1 MITNERQYKITKSQL
16 TFLYNAA
23 SSFNI
28 RKKTEQIGSEILAKA
43 ELDSLNSEIE
53 ILEKQIYDYENLKS
67 SSKQF
72 LDDYSLEEL
81 PKILIKARI
90 AQNLSQKELARLLN
104 LKEQQIQRY
113 EAEEYQSASLKRLME
128 VSKALKLKISG
139 TAKINDNL
147 NSQPSTIENLD
158 WKRFPIKDMYKRG
171 WFDGFSGS
179 LNEIEKV
186 HEELLKNYINKFFK
200 KPALAL
206 QRKKSRINSN
216 FDQYALLA
224 WECRVLHLAENVTVC
239 KYNEELISSNWIT
252 ALVKLS
258 KYEDGPL
265 RAKEMLE
272 GVGIKLIVEPMLPK
286 TYLDGAAILH
296 SGTPIIG
303 MTLRYDRIDNFWF
316 VLLHEIFHVLNHL
329 EKEKITTIFDDLDVN
344 DTDKLE
350 VEADEFARESLIP
363 SKEWNKAIVRFT
375 QSTHSVESFARRFN
389 ISPAIV
395 AGRIRFE
402 TNNYTILNTLI
413 GLGQVRKLF
422 KGVNFGM

>member
-16 TFLYNAA
+16 TFLNNAA
-23 SSFNI
+23 SSFDI
-28 RKKTEQIGSEILAKA
+28 REKTEQIGSEILAKA

-147 NSQPSTIENLD
+147 NSQLSTIENLD

-224 WECRVLHLAENVTVC
+224 WECRVLHLAENVTVS
-239 KYNEELISSNWIT
+239 KYYEELISSNWIT
-252 ALVKLS
+252 ELVKLS

-272 GVGIKLIVEPMLPK
+272 GVGMKLIVEPMLPK

-363 SKEWNKAIVRFT
+363 STEWNKAIVRFT
-375 QSTHSVESFARRFN
+375 QSTHSVESFARRFS

-402 TNNYTILNTLI
+402 TNNYTMLNSLI

-422 KGVNFGM
+422 KEVNFGM